1 MDNLHI
7 GRHISGQFNEDLE
20 RVINNVMH
28 MGGLVEKQLTDAL
41 AAVGQSDVELAKQVL
56 SNDYQVN
63 AYEVSIDDEC
73 TRVIAKRQPAAG
85 DLRLIMAV
93 VKTIADLEEELISIL
108 ENGQHLVNPSVSVRL
123 LNAKVTVLGE
133 VRAPGTYNF
142 TEQFISLPQALGYA
156 GDLNINGKRT
166 DVLLIRE
173 QAGQRR
179 ISQIDLTTT
188 NWMNNPEY
196 RIMPN
201 DVIVVN
207 PNNAKVKSAGIIGN
221 ASTVVSFLSVLL
233 SITILLTR

>member
-1 MDNLHI
+1 M
-7 GRHISGQFNEDLE
+7 
-20 RVINNVMH
+20 
-28 MGGLVEKQLTDAL
+28 
-41 AAVGQSDVELAKQVL
+41 VGIDGTVVL
-56 SNDYQVN
+56 PILGKIEVVN
-63 AYEVSIDDEC
+63 
-73 TRVIAKRQPAAG
+73 
-85 DLRLIMAV
+85 
-93 VKTIADLEEELISIL
+93 KTIADLEEELISIL

-179 ISQIDLTTT
+179 ISQIDITTT

-221 ASTVVSFLSVLL
+221 ASTVVSVLSVLL
-233 SITILLTR
+233 SITVLLTR